1 MKLSHPRAVLW
12 DMDGTLLDSAALHWQ
27 AWAETMAAAGHRND
41 TDYFIATFGQRNDTI
56 LRGLL
61 GPRASEDEIAG
72 LSDAKEA
79 HYRKLVRAQGV
90 ELFPGVRAWLATLQ
104 AAGWRQAIA
113 SSAPRPNIETIL
125 DVTNIAPYFGAAV
138 SGEDVQAGK
147 PDPQVFLLAADR
159 LRTPRERCVVVED
172 SPYGIEGARR
182 AGMKSVAVGTAYA
195 ALPADV
201 AAALPADLPA
211 DAFERLVAD
220 D

>member
-1 MKLSHPRAVLW
+1 MTSPQPRAVLW
-12 DMDGTLLDSAALHWQ
+12 DMDGTLLDSATLHWR
-27 AWAETMAAAGHRND
+27 AWHETLAAAGHTAD
-41 TDYFIATFGQRNDTI
+41 TAYFIATFGQRNDTI

-61 GPRASEDEIAG
+61 GPEIPDGEIAR

-79 HYRKLVRAQGV
+79 HYRELVRTQGV

-113 SSAPRPNIETIL
+113 SSAPRLNIETIL
-125 DVTNIAPYFGAAV
+125 EVTNIALYFAATA
-138 SGEDVQAGK
+138 SGEDVQRGK

-159 LRTPRERCVVVED
+159 LGAPPERCVVVED
-172 SPYGIEGARR
+172 SPYGIEAARR

-201 AAALPADLPA
+201 AAARPADLPA
-211 DAFERLVAD
+211 DAFERLVAGD
-220 D
+220 

>member
-1 MKLSHPRAVLW
+1 M
-12 DMDGTLLDSAALHWQ
+12 
-27 AWAETMAAAGHRND
+27 
-41 TDYFIATFGQRNDTI
+41 
-56 LRGLL
+56 
-61 GPRASEDEIAG
+61 
-72 LSDAKEA
+72 
-79 HYRKLVRAQGV
+79 RAQGV

-104 AAGWRQAIA
+104 AAGLRQAIA